1 MAYRVA
7 LLGIYHESNTFI
19 DVSTTM
25 LDFEHGHLLIGE
37 AIRKEYD
44 HAHHEIGGML
54 EVMAEEGIEVVPVL
68 FAEAT
73 PGGIITHDA
82 YTFLTDRMFQE
93 LKKAF
98 PIDACLVAVHGA
110 AVSEY
115 VKDMDGDWLRQLRE
129 RVGSSIPIV
138 GTLDLHAN
146 VSQQMVDATN
156 ALVAYKENP
165 HLDQRERGKDA
176 ARILVRM
183 LKDQVVVVQHLI
195 QVPVAISIEQQFT
208 QKEPCKS
215 LYEQASLLDQEK
227 QVLAI
232 SVALGFPYADVAE
245 MGTSV
250 LVVTEENEVLAM
262 QVAEKMK
269 EYIWG
274 NRQTYVGKKNSVEDA
289 ISNLQILAK
298 PVLLLDM
305 GDNIGGGASGN
316 GLSLVRAL
324 EENGSHSYF
333 SYLHD
338 PEAVLFLEN
347 KKISESFL
355 LVLKGFDEFG
365 KTHIAV
371 KVRLIDLADGI
382 FQEDVP
388 RHGGQVRYDMGRTA
402 IVQTER
408 GGVLMLSTLRVPPF
422 SLKQVTSFGV
432 RPEDFD
438 VLIAK
443 GVNAPIAAYS
453 SVCKSIVQVDTPGV
467 TQADM
472 TRFIYKNR
480 RYPLFP
486 FEDEIN
492 TIHIELSKKNITK
505 LSFYTEGPV
514 VDKQGHLYFTNLKGQ
529 SIFRID
535 TQGIME
541 KWSEMTCPN
550 GQTIDDNGGFH
561 LVCDSEQASVVRLD
575 QEGRHVGTLVAAN
588 CAGHKIC
595 SPNDIIVDKKGTVY
609 FTDSVRHEGKVF
621 HIDINGEESVLADG
635 LDYPNGLILSASE
648 NILYVAESYANRILC
663 FKPNPSTQEWEKE
676 VFAHLPTHR
685 SGRAE
690 DNLPDGIAFDDD
702 GRLWVA
708 HYGMGGLQVLSPKGS
723 LIATVSTGFPLVSN
737 VCFVPQ
743 KNSLLVTG
751 GFGEPGPG
759 VVLQIELDSINQYIK
774 DGYKTINN

>member
-19 DVSTTM
+19 DVPTTM
-25 LDFEHGHLLIGE
+25 LDFEHGHLLVGE
-37 AIRKEYD
+37 AIREEYSS
-44 HAHHEIGGML
+44 AHHEIGGML

-82 YTFLTDRMFQE
+82 YTFLTDRLFKE

-115 VKDMDGDWLRQLRE
+115 IKDMDGDWLRQLRE
-129 RVGSSIPIV
+129 RVGSIPIV

-146 VSQQMVDATN
+146 ISQQMIDATN

-183 LKDQVVVVQHLI
+183 LKDQVTVVQHLI
-195 QVPVAISIEQQFT
+195 QVPVAVSIEQQFT
-208 QKEPCKS
+208 QNEPCKR
-215 LYEQASLLDQEK
+215 LYEQASLLGQEK

-250 LVVTEENEVLAM
+250 LVVTEENEVLAI

-274 NRQTYVGKKNSVEDA
+274 NRQTYVGKKTCVTDA
-289 ISNLQILAK
+289 VSNLKNWTK
-298 PVLLLDM
+298 PVLFLDM
-305 GDNIGGGASGN
+305 GDNIGGGSPGN

-324 EENGSHSYF
+324 EEDGNHRYF

-338 PEAVLFLEN
+338 PETVPFLEVRKVN
-347 KKISESFL
+347 ESFP

-365 KTHIAV
+365 KTHIVV
-371 KVRLIDLADGI
+371 KARLIDLADGI

-422 SLKQVTSFGV
+422 SLKQLTTFGV
-432 RPEDFD
+432 RPEGFD

-453 SVCKSIVQVDTPGV
+453 PVCKNIVQVDTPGV

-492 TIHIELSKKNITK
+492 TIHIELSKKNIIK
-505 LSFYTEGPV
+505 LPFYTEGPV
-514 VDKQGHLYFTNLKGQ
+514 VDKHGHLYFTNLKGQ
-529 SIFRID
+529 AIFCID
-535 TQGIME
+535 TKGMVE
-541 KWSEMTCPN
+541 KWADMVCPN
-550 GQTIDDNGGFH
+550 GQTIDNAGFH
-561 LVCDSEQASVVRLD
+561 LVCDSEQGGIVKLD
-575 QEGRHVGTLVAAN
+575 QAGKRMETLVSTL
-588 CAGHKIC
+588 CAGHKVGV
-595 SPNDIIVDKKGTVY
+595 PNDVIVDKKGTVY
-609 FTDSVRHEGKVF
+609 FTDSVRHKGKVF
-621 HIDINGEESVLADG
+621 HIDINGEERVLADG

-648 NILYVAESYANRILC
+648 DILYVAESYANRILC

-708 HYGMGGLQVLSPKGS
+708 HYGMGALQVLSPRGL

-743 KNSLLVTG
+743 KNSLFVTG

-759 VVLQIELDSINQYIK
+759 AVLQIELDSINQYIK